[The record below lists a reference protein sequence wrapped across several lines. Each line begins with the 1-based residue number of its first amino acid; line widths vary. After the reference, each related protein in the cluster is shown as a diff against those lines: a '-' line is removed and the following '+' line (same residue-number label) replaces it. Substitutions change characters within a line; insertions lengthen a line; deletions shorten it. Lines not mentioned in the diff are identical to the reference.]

1 MLTATGKTLLVLVT
15 FLSIAFM
22 GTAIA
27 LQMTSPPFR
36 QQAAALDDYGVTVN
50 PSTETSPLTYTAT
63 RLADDKEVVTSP
75 SMPDVLAAIYR
86 DREAELTAR
95 LAEIDERKRF
105 YETQQQLLEAT
116 IEPDRAAME
125 QKVASLRD
133 RVTELRTRRQQV
145 GVQIGQRQEEIE
157 ASLRLAEAR
166 RDDVFRVEAT
176 LAQVAA
182 DGERVRQLRQQ
193 LDDLIAQIDADL
205 VKVRRREAQL
215 RDQLSGDAI
224 APAPIEGVGPSFG
237 PEPGDEEIENSA
249 PRAPTLELPEL

>member
-36 QQAAALDDYGVTVN
+36 QQAAALDDYGITVN
-50 PSTETSPLTYTAT
+50 PSTETSPLTYTAK
-63 RLADDKEVVTSP
+63 RLTDGKEVVTSG
-75 SMPDVLAAIYR
+75 SMADVLAAIYK
-86 DREAELTAR
+86 DREAELNTK
-95 LAEIDERKRF
+95 LAEIDQRKQV
-105 YETQQQLLEAT
+105 YETQQALLEAT

-133 RVTELRTRRQQV
+133 RVSELRAQRQQL
-145 GVQIGQRQEEIE
+145 GVQIGQRQEDIE

-176 LAQVAA
+176 LAQVQA

-205 VKVRRREAQL
+205 VKARRREAQL
-215 RDQLSGDAI
+215 RDQLSGDEPAA
-224 APAPIEGVGPSFG
+224 APTEGVGPSFG
-237 PEPGDEEIENSA
+237 PA
-249 PRAPTLELPEL
+249 PNDDDLPAAPSLELPEL